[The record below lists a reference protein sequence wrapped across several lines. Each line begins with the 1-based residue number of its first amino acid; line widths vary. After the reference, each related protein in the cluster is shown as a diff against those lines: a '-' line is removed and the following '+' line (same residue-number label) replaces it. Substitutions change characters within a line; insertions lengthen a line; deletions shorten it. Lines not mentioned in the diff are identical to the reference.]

1 MEELK
6 PKNTQT
12 KNLKRSLEAKNN
24 PIGLVYEKELQ
35 KTNQTKFSIEKLMK
49 KKDDGLYISN
59 GKVVIIHLELDSEKR

>member
-1 MEELK
+1 MEKLK

-35 KTNQTKFSIEKLMK
+35 KTNQKNLA
-49 KKDDGLYISN
+49 
-59 GKVVIIHLELDSEKR
+59 